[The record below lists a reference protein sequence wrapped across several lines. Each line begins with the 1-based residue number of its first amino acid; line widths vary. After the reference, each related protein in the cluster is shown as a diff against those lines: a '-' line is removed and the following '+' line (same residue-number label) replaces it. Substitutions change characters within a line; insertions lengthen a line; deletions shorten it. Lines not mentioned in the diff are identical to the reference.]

1 MYAAS
6 AATPDGKLLII
17 GGVGDGGAILDT
29 VEMISLEEG
38 LVMLDTPPGA
48 YQRQHWW
55 KTDTLTGRH
64 GIIK

>member
-29 VEMISLEEG
+29 VEMISLEEV
-38 LVMLDTPPGA
+38 LIDAEKDLW
-48 YQRQHWW
+48 QNQW
-55 KTDTLTGRH
+55 KTETLTGRH

>member
-29 VEMISLEEG
+29 VEMISLEEV
-38 LVMLDTPPGA
+38 LVDAEKDLWE
-48 YQRQHWW
+48 QQWR
-55 KTDTLTGRH
+55 TDTLTGRH
-64 GIIK
+64 VDVVV